1 MEALLAIDAAEAAF
15 DKKLAASFLKAF
27 AEVEGIGY
35 LWRLDSFWR
44 LEEKDGGVYVQLES
58 IGLSRSVPAI
68 FAWLVNPLL
77 RSIPRRTLTDLLGA
91 TRVFVAK
98 PDPTRP

>member
-1 MEALLAIDAAEAAF
+1 MVA
-15 DKKLAASFLKAF
+15 
-27 AEVEGIGY
+27 
-35 LWRLDSFWR
+35 
-44 LEEKDGGVYVQLES
+44 VYVQLES